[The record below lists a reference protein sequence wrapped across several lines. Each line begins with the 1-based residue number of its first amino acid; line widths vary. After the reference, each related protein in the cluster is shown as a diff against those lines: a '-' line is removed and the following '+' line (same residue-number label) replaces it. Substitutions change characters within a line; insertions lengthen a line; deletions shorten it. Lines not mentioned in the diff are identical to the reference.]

1 MNKVKKSSQQ
11 RKEYSRRSFLRKA
24 GGAAVV
30 SPWIMRFPNSIS
42 KANNKRNIIFVFI
55 DDMRYD
61 AMSYRGHPVLQT
73 PNIDR
78 LARNGILFKNAF
90 VTTSLCS
97 PSRASILS
105 GLYAH
110 KHGVLDNSTMLPK
123 GTPTFPIELQKS
135 GYKTAFVGKWHM
147 GGTSDQPRPGFDRW
161 VSFRGQGPYF
171 NPLFNID
178 GKRVKREGYT
188 PDLTTE
194 YSADFIKENKD
205 RPFLLYMSH
214 KAVHGMFEPA
224 PRHKNRYQNIVVPK
238 PKSMANTDEN
248 YKGKPEWVRKQRN
261 SWHGV
266 DGMYNRAIN
275 FDKFYRDYCECVLGV
290 DDSVGI
296 LLDTLE
302 KEGLLEDTLIM
313 FMGDNGFQ
321 FGEHGLIDKRTMYE
335 SSIRVPLIAHCPAL
349 ADGAQFKEELVLNI
363 DIAPTIIET
372 AQIPVP
378 PSMQGR
384 SFLSLIKGSPIEWRK
399 EFLYEYFWERDY
411 PQTPTVLGLRTEK
424 YSYMR
429 YHGVWDLNELYDIE
443 NDPDQMNNL
452 MADVRITTQGGQLNR
467 HIKDPQLKELVAGL
481 EEKLFKIIRETDG
494 IIEPSWQR

>member
-11 RKEYSRRSFLRKA
+11 RKEYSRRNFLRKA
-24 GGAAVV
+24 GGAVV
-30 SPWIMRFPNSIS
+30 ISPWVMRFPNSIS
-42 KANNKRNIIFVFI
+42 KANKKRNIIFVFI
-55 DDMRYD
+55 DDMRFD

-73 PNIDR
+73 PHIDR
-78 LARNGILFKNAF
+78 LAKNGILFKNAF

-110 KHGVLDNSTMLPK
+110 KHGVLDNNTMFPE

-147 GGTSDQPRPGFDRW
+147 GGSSDQPRPGFDRW

-178 GKRVKREGYT
+178 GKHVKREGYT

-194 YSADFIKENKD
+194 YSVDFIKENKD

-224 PRHKNRYQNIVVPK
+224 PRHKNKYQNIVVPK
-238 PKSMANTDEN
+238 PKSMANTEEN
-248 YKGKPEWVRKQRN
+248 YKGKPDWVRKQRN

-266 DGMYNRAIN
+266 DGMYNHAIN
-275 FDKFYRDYCECVLGV
+275 FDKFYRDYCECMLGV
-290 DDSVGI
+290 DDSVGV

-349 ADGAQFKEELVLNI
+349 ADGGQFKEELVLNI

-372 AQIPVP
+372 AQLPIP
-378 PSMQGR
+378 PSIQGR
-384 SFLSLIKGSPIEWRK
+384 SFLSLIKGSSIEWRK

-411 PQTPTVLGLRTEK
+411 PQTPTVQGLRTEK
-424 YSYMR
+424 HSYMR
-429 YHGVWDLNELYDIE
+429 YHGVWDLNELYDVE
-443 NDPDQMNNL
+443 KDPDQMNNL
-452 MADVRITTQGGQLNR
+452 MADVRITTQGGRLNR
-467 HIKDPQLKELVAGL
+467 HIKDPQLKKLVAEL

-494 IIEPSWQR
+494 IIEPSWQI